1 MLIFL
6 LLSSILFGIYKS
18 RDTIFFLDL
27 GAVYICNTY
36 FKLINI
42 MKKKK
47 LKLANELSI
56 DKFRVAELKNPKIII
71 GGRNEEDNG
80 GIVTADPA
88 RKR

>member
-1 MLIFL
+1 
-6 LLSSILFGIYKS
+6 
-18 RDTIFFLDL
+18 
-27 GAVYICNTY
+27 
-36 FKLINI
+36 